1 MDLAPVQRRTV
12 RSLLITQ
19 SLGGVGVTTGIA
31 VAALLARDLSGSD
44 TVAGLAQTFQ
54 TFGAALGA
62 AGIAALSARHGRRI
76 GLTTGY
82 LVGAIGSAL
91 CVVAGVTRVL
101 PLMLAGAVAVGSAS
115 AANIQ
120 ARYAATDLA
129 EPAHRARALSIV
141 VWATTVG
148 AVLGPN
154 LVGPGER
161 LAVAMGIPGL
171 TGGFFLGTICL
182 LLAAAGM
189 HLLLRP
195 DPLLLART
203 VAPAAEPADAVPGDG
218 QQVSRW
224 QVLRERP
231 VVLLAI
237 AGMALS
243 HAVMVAVMV
252 MTPLHMQHGHAE
264 LKIIGLVIS
273 IHILGM
279 YAFAPIMGWAADRW
293 GRAAVLAAGGVI
305 LVGSCW
311 LAGTSVEGASWRL
324 GAGLFLLGLGW
335 SAASV
340 GSSALL
346 TDETPMQLRAQV
358 QGAAD
363 VVAAVTAA
371 VGGAVAGLLVDW
383 AGYSWLN
390 GVSAGF
396 AAAILVVAAAA
407 RRAGT
412 AAPGRLVVRES
423 R

>member
-203 VAPAAEPADAVPGDG
+203 VAPSAEPADAVPDDG

-293 GRAAVLAAGGVI
+293 GRAAVIAAGGVI

-346 TDETPMQLRAQV
+346 TDETPMRLRAQV

>member
-1 MDLAPVQRRTV
+1 MDLGLVQRRTL

-44 TVAGLAQTFQ
+44 IVAGLAQTVQ

-91 CVVAGVTRVL
+91 CVVAGVSRVL

-203 VAPAAEPADAVPGDG
+203 VAPLAEPADAAPRDG
-218 QQVSRW
+218 PQVSRW

-293 GRAAVLAAGGVI
+293 GRAAVVAAGGVI

-324 GAGLFLLGLGW
+324 GAGLFFLGLGW

>member
-1 MDLAPVQRRTV
+1 MDLVGIQRRTV

-62 AGIAALSARHGRRI
+62 AGIAALSARHGRRV

-91 CVVAGVTRVL
+91 CVIAGVTRIL

-129 EPAHRARALSIV
+129 EPVHRARALSIV

-171 TGGFFLGTICL
+171 TGGFFLGTLCL
-182 LLAAAGM
+182 LLAAVGM

-195 DPLLLART
+195 DPLLVARS
-203 VAPAAEPADAVPGDG
+203 VAHRIEPADSAPDD
-218 QQVSRW
+218 QPRTNRW

-231 VVLLAI
+231 AVLLAI

-264 LKIIGLVIS
+264 LTIIGLVIS

-293 GRAAVLAAGGVI
+293 GRAHVIAAGGVI
-305 LVGSCW
+305 LVASCW

-324 GAGLFLLGLGW
+324 GTGLFLLGLGW

-346 TDETPMQLRAQV
+346 TDETPLQLRAQV

-371 VGGAVAGLLVDW
+371 VGGAVAGLLVQW

-407 RRAGT
+407 GRAGT
-412 AAPGRLVVRES
+412 SAPERVVVRES